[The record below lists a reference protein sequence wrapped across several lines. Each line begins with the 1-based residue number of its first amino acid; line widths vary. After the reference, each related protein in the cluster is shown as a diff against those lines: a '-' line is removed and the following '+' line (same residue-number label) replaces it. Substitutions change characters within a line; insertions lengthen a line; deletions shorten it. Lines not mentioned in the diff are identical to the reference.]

1 MTAES
6 FAELVDARRA
16 GRGRWTARCPAHED
30 GSPSL
35 SIREG
40 RDGRV
45 LLYCFA
51 GCSLTSILQ
60 ALSLSIR
67 DLFAGEPLSARQRA
81 LLAREREARDA
92 QLERERMAGREARE
106 RVRKLEAIRNAL
118 GGRLMLSPESDE
130 LDRLYRLALDRLRE
144 AEIAVQNERPV
155 ASGPV
160 IERIA

>member
-6 FAELVDARRA
+6 FAELVNARRA

-51 GCSLTSILQ
+51 GCALTAILKPLSLTTH
-60 ALSLSIR
+60 
-67 DLFAGEPLSARQRA
+67 DLFAGEPLSVQQRA

-92 QLERERMAGREARE
+92 QLERERRAGREARE

-130 LDRLYRLALDRLRE
+130 LDRLYRLALDRLRD
-144 AEIAVQNERPV
+144 AELAAQNERPV
-155 ASGPV
+155 ASGPH
-160 IERIA
+160 ERIA